1 MQRDLSEM
9 EHMIDEYLSFAR
21 GEGGEATGEMML
33 KPLIA
38 GVCDGAARIGARVEV
53 EIGDDLVA
61 TLRPQAFKRA
71 LANLIDN
78 AAAHGDNVRV
88 SAAAS
93 AGGGVRIFVDD
104 DGPGIPEALY
114 EEAFRPFS
122 RLDESRNQNEKG
134 VGLGLAIAR
143 DMARGLGGDL
153 TLERSP
159 MGGLRA
165 VLRLPG

>member
-21 GEGGEATGEMML
+21 GEGGEEPRQVTL
-33 KPLIA
+33 RPLIE
-38 GVCDGAARIGARVEV
+38 GVCDGAARAGARIEV
-53 EIGDDLVA
+53 SIGDDLTAV
-61 TLRPQAFKRA
+61 LRPNAFKRA
-71 LANLIDN
+71 LTNLIDN
-78 AAAHGDNVRV
+78 AAAHGETVRV
-88 SAAAS
+88 SSMAAP
-93 AGGGVRIFVDD
+93 AGGVWIFVDD
-104 DGPGIPEALY
+104 DGPGIPEDRH
-114 EEAFRPFS
+114 EEAFKPFN

-153 TLERSP
+153 TLQKSP